1 MKQIGILRNS
11 VQTYAWGSRTF
22 LQSFLGM
29 PEPWR
34 EPVAELWI
42 GGHPKAPSQ
51 VRVEGEWRS
60 LIDVIHADPLS
71 VLGREAAGRYANE
84 LPFLLKVLAVERPLS
99 IQVHPHR
106 EQARAGFSRENQLN
120 IPLDAPDRNY
130 RDANHKP
137 ECLCA
142 VSRFEAMKGFRAP
155 KDILKLMDRISALC
169 SLPELDLLRRE
180 PNDEGLK
187 RFFTGFVTMDPDRRM
202 RMIGEAVK
210 GAARVIDVDR
220 AYYWVQALNSEY
232 PGAAGVLSPL
242 FLNLFDLSPGEAV
255 YVPAGELHAYLSG
268 VAVEIMASSD
278 NVLRAGLTPKHV
290 DIPELLKL
298 VHFTAAAAKKLQPFP
313 DDNFERIYETP
324 AHEFRLSRIVLKDQ
338 ETFKSEMKR
347 SVEIL
352 LCMEGKGVVKDLK
365 SRRILPL
372 EKGVSVIVPSAVPQ
386 YAVSG
391 SVTLYKGTV
400 GTVPLRSQSR
410 K

>member
-1 MKQIGILRNS
+1 M
-11 VQTYAWGSRTF
+11 
-22 LQSFLGM
+22 
-29 PEPWR
+29 
-34 EPVAELWI
+34 

-51 VRVEGEWRS
+51 VRVEGIWRS
-60 LIDVIHADPLS
+60 LIDVIHADSLS
-71 VLGREAAGRYANE
+71 VLGKEAAGRYANE

-155 KDILKLMDRISALC
+155 KDILKLMDRIFALC
-169 SLPELDLLRRE
+169 SPPELDLLRRE

-202 RMIGEAVK
+202 WMIGEAVK

-232 PGAAGVLSPL
+232 PGDAGVLSPL

-290 DIPELLKL
+290 DIPELLEI

-324 AHEFRLSRIVLKDQ
+324 AHEFRLSRIVLKGQ